1 MDIFTSRYAEAI
13 LRFALGLGK
22 GDVLSINTESDNLD
36 FANDVARLAK
46 EITGNGSFIQTIEN
60 GKVISSDEIFSD
72 FPISAKPTALLYI
85 PVYREYGNPEE
96 MKLDP
101 AAIQRFRHLS
111 DPLGN
116 PAPSIAFA
124 SAPAPS
130 DAWGASIEEDGDMM
144 LPASFI
150 SSVLSLEEDS
160 FIEKLKED
168 SDLLIYDKNELNRLE
183 LKEGRIRDENGTDIS
198 FTFLPGSKFTT
209 TIAQL
214 PSGRRFVPTIFSSD
228 IFRAVDPASAEGY
241 ITSSKP
247 FMFFGKAVRSFS
259 ASFKDGM
266 IREFSTDEKSGDL
279 LRTFLSLDQNAG
291 KLSELSLSEI
301 SSPASDIEYFALP
314 EWDRMRTV
322 SVTIGGPRPESIEG
336 NEMSAND
343 SLATLSIPVGTAE
356 TLITASDADGNEYT
370 IMEDGFIPDG
380 F

>member
-36 FANDVARLAK
+36 FAHDVARLAR
-46 EITGNGSFIQTIEN
+46 EITGNGTFIQTIEN
-60 GKVISSDEIFSD
+60 GKVVSSDEVFSD

-130 DAWGASIEEDGDMM
+130 DAWGASIEKDGDTM
-144 LPASFI
+144 LPASLI
-150 SSVLSLEEDS
+150 SSILSLEEDS
-160 FIEKLKED
+160 FIGKLKED
-168 SDLLIYDKNELNRLE
+168 SDLLIYDRDELNRLE
-183 LKEGRIRDENGTDIS
+183 LTECSIRDENGTDIS
-198 FTFLPGSKFTT
+198 FRFLPGSKFAT
-209 TIAQL
+209 TITEL

-228 IFRAVDPASAEGY
+228 IFRAIDPASAEGY
-241 ITSSKP
+241 MTASRP
-247 FMFFGKAVRSFS
+247 FMLFGRAVRSFS
-259 ASFKDGM
+259 ASFTGGM
-266 IREFSTDEKSGDL
+266 ITEFSTDEKSGDH
-279 LRTFLSLDQNAG
+279 LRTFLSLDQNG
-291 KLSELSLSEI
+291 GRLSELSLSEI
-301 SSPASDIEYFALP
+301 SSPASDVEYFALP

-322 SVTIGGPRPESIEG
+322 SLTIGGPRPESIEG
-336 NEMSAND
+336 DSSYAND
-343 SLATLSIPVGTAE
+343 SLTTLSIPVGTNE
-356 TLITASDADGNEYT
+356 TLITARDKDGNEYT
-370 IMEDGFIPDG
+370 IMEDGFIPDE